1 MTVLTWKV
9 ILSLDFLA
17 PRSKQLNYYLF
28 LFRNTGVQYGL
39 IMASG
44 HEEDTT
50 PLHIWLHV
58 QSALLGV
65 IFLSTLVLN
74 SLLLVV
80 LSKMKSRRS
89 NRDCASYNIERSYM
103 CLLFHLALADMLGVI
118 LNIPFDILRN
128 AGVAYYFSNAGCK
141 ILPPFQLASTT
152 AQAGTYVALSYHRFR
167 AIVHPIRAKLN
178 VCKSLI
184 MIGIIWCIGICLSM
198 PYAIVLTFNET
209 NESCGEEWNPSS
221 SSTYTFAIFVVQY
234 AAPVILVAAF
244 YITIARTLHE

>member
-1 MTVLTWKV
+1 M
-9 ILSLDFLA
+9 ILSHFIRENQIITFCFHRNRCAGLA
-17 PRSKQLNYYLF
+17 
-28 LFRNTGVQYGL
+28 
-39 IMASG
+39 MASG
-44 HEEDTT
+44 HEKETT

-80 LSKMKSRRS
+80 LYKMKSRRS

-103 CLLFHLALADMLGVI
+103 FLLFHLALADMLGVI

-128 AGVAYYFSNAGCK
+128 AGIAYHFTTAGCK

-152 AQAGTYVALSYHRFR
+152 AQTGTYVALSYHRFR
-167 AIVHPIRAKLN
+167 AIVHPIRAKLT

-184 MIGIIWCIGICLSM
+184 MIIIIWGISISLSV
-198 PYAIVLTFNET
+198 PYVIVQTFNVT
-209 NESCGEEWNPSS
+209 SGECQEGWNYPSS
-221 SSTYTFAIFVVQY
+221 SSIYTFAIFVVQY
-234 AAPVILVAAF
+234 AAPVILMAIF